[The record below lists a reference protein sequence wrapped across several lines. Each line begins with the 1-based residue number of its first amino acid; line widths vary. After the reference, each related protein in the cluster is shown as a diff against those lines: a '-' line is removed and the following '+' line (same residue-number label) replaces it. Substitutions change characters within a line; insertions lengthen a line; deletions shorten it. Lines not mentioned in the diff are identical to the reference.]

1 MGFFYPFIKFLNLHI
16 VGETHA
22 EQTGE
27 LKDEF
32 AVSNASQ
39 VVVVSIMIVH
49 SRGVGVRIPAAVP
62 AEFLGGSDVHHL
74 PEASGHFGKENEA
87 FRHGKVFQSG
97 KKPKL
102 THTNM
107 CAVKLI

>member
-1 MGFFYPFIKFLNLHI
+1 MIGKMGFFYPFIKFLNLHI

-62 AEFLGGSDVHHL
+62 AEFLGGSDMHHL
-74 PEASGHFGKENEA
+74 QDPAGYVGKENEA
-87 FRHGKVFQSG
+87 FRHWKDFQRGKN
-97 KKPKL
+97 PNE
-102 THTNM
+102 HIRI
-107 CAVKLI
+107 CAP